1 MAAKPQSREQG
12 NLLNVVARRLGHAAG
27 ALTKMTQGL
36 TGSLTAL
43 PRKAKTTRDKATRSE
58 VPARA
63 SNARVPSGKTIRKS
77 VRKRTT
83 RATTKRRAASK
94 TNRT

>member
-1 MAAKPQSREQG
+1 MVAKTQSKEQG
-12 NLLNVVARRLGHAAG
+12 NLLKVVARKLGHAAG

-43 PRKAKTTRDKATRSE
+43 PQKAKTTRDKVTRSE
-58 VPARA
+58 VPASA

-83 RATTKRRAASK
+83 RAPTKRRAASK
-94 TNRT
+94 TKRT